1 MATTTVFVD
10 DVVQGR
16 LPMVCVRTG
25 EPADGLHRIHQTIDG
40 GSPWAFLLI
49 FLGPLGWMF
58 LIVSMVFN
66 GRSRQL
72 LVRLPYSHHGLAREQ
87 SEFRAAV
94 VSGAA
99 MVASAIAMVIALTGP
114 TPRSQVRE
122 TVVFLLVG
130 ATLLAAVSTIALGIR
145 YSLHRPGIELDAS
158 GRWVTL
164 RGIHPNF
171 ARAIGDRSVR
181 ETVDRL

>member
-1 MATTTVFVD
+1 M
-10 DVVQGR
+10 
-16 LPMVCVRTG
+16 VRTSRRIRSLRSSK
-25 EPADGLHRIHQTIDG
+25 ALRTSVHFDGGGFNQTIGG
-40 GSPWAFLLI
+40 GSPWAVRLI

-58 LIVSMVFN
+58 LIASLVFG

-72 LVRLPYSHHGLAREQ
+72 LVRIPYSQRGLHRER

-99 MVASAIAMVIALTGP
+99 MVASAIAMVIALAGP

-130 ATLLAAVSTIALGIR
+130 ATLLAAVATVALGIR

-164 RGIHPNF
+164 LSVHPNF
-171 ARAIGDRSVR
+171 ARAVADRTVR
-181 ETVDRL
+181 ESVDRW